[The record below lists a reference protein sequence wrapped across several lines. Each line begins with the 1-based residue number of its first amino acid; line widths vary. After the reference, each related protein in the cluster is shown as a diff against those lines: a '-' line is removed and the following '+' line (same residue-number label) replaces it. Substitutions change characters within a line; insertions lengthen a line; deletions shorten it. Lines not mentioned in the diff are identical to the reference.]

1 MPSWESGGTMKY
13 RIVIGMIAATVAA
26 MGVTG
31 ASAQTGPGDAAAGKA
46 LWDGSQTQCRS
57 CHGAKGEG
65 GFGPPL
71 AGRGLTAA
79 EFRHAARM
87 PWGLM
92 PAYVGEQVSDQD
104 LADFAAY
111 FAGLPRVENPAPWR
125 VPLVADSP
133 VGQKTAAALGCAQCH
148 GATFDVARGILGGTA
163 TGFAEFKDLV
173 YDHIVAMPKMG
184 IAEGN
189 TPGQR
194 LHMGNY
200 SPLRISEQQLKIIYD
215 WTRDDLGF
223 RPFMEA
229 RLTSAGS
236 GAGGAD
242 YVLKVANSG
251 FKGRGPAAEDFTVT
265 IALPDGVTI
274 VRAGGEGY
282 RGATAEGAVW
292 HLAAFAPEEERRFT
306 LTLSKPV
313 AAGALKGNLSWAKP
327 QPKTGVPLDRM
338 NFVLR

>member
-1 MPSWESGGTMKY
+1 MKY
-13 RIVIGMIAATVAA
+13 PVIIGMVAA

-31 ASAQTGPGDAAAGKA
+31 ASAETGDAAAGKA

-71 AGRGLTAA
+71 AGRGLSAA

-92 PAYVGEQVSDQD
+92 PAYAGEQVSDRD

-111 FAGLPRVENPAPWR
+111 FAGLPRVETPAPWR

-133 VGQKTAAALGCAQCH
+133 IGQKTAASLGCAQCH

-173 YDHIVAMPKMG
+173 YDHVAAMPRMG

-189 TPGQR
+189 TPGRR

-200 SPLRISEQQLKIIYD
+200 NPLRISEQQLKTIYD
-215 WTRDDLGF
+215 WTKDDLGF

-229 RLTSAGS
+229 RLTSV
-236 GAGGAD
+236 GGAD
-242 YVLKVANSG
+242 YVLTVANSG

-265 IALPDGVTI
+265 IRLPEGVTV
-274 VRAGGEGY
+274 VRAGGEGW
-282 RGATAEGAVW
+282 RGAAADGAVW

-313 AAGALKGNLSWAKP
+313 AAGALKGSLSWARPK
-327 QPKTGVPLDRM
+327 PKTGAALDRM